1 MASAFSNNIHVSQHP
16 CLRAKLSQLRSNA
29 TSCKD
34 TNRLINDIAMII
46 GCEALGASLQVTPS
60 GMGTTPLGY
69 EYSEETIIT
78 ENIAL
83 VPILRSGLG
92 MVQGLSPIVQLRQP
106 FRAFSPV
113 VCLPIQSP
121 NFPHHPAIQD
131 LLPSPVAVHHL
142 GLFRE
147 PTTLH
152 PVEYYNNLPFKPLAE
167 NPQKNA
173 AAVSLAIIVDPI
185 IATGATC
192 AAAIQTL
199 KEWGVSKILVLSV
212 LASECGAKR
221 AAEEWP
227 EGVDVW
233 LGGVDPGL
241 DAKGMIKP
249 GVGDVGDRLFLAL
262 GK

>member
-1 MASAFSNNIHVSQHP
+1 MASSLPSNIHVSQHP
-16 CLRAKLSQLRSNA
+16 CLRAKLSQLRSN
-29 TSCKD
+29 TTGSKD
-34 TNRLINDIAMII
+34 TSRLVNDIAMIL
-46 GCEALGASLQVTPS
+46 GCEALGASLQVTSS
-60 GMGTTPLGY
+60 GMGMTPLGY
-69 EYSEETIIT
+69 EYSEESIT
-78 ENIAL
+78 TEKIAL

-92 MVQGLSPIVQLRQP
+92 MVQ
-106 FRAFSPV
+106 
-113 VCLPIQSP
+113 
-121 NFPHHPAIQD
+121 AIQD

-152 PVEYYNNLPFKPLAE
+152 PVEYYNNLPFQPSTE
-167 NPQKNA
+167 NPHQNTA
-173 AAVSLAIIVDPI
+173 AAILAIIVDPI
-185 IATGATC
+185 IATGGTC

-199 KEWGVSKILVLSV
+199 KEWGVTKVLVLSV
-212 LASECGAKR
+212 LASEDGAKR

-233 LGGVDPGL
+233 LGCVDPGL

>member
-92 MVQGLSPIVQLRQP
+92 MVQ
-106 FRAFSPV
+106 
-113 VCLPIQSP
+113 
-121 NFPHHPAIQD
+121 AIQD
-131 LLPSPVAVHHL
+131 LLPSPVAIHHL